1 MEKSFKKVSMTMVIL
16 MGLMTTACVEKR
28 TNSSSGNTNLNTNN
42 TNTTGTDGSNG
53 TNTGTDGTN
62 GTNGTNGGGGYGY
75 NHPDCRTGS
84 PPGISDGGQ
93 NIEYYKL
100 NNPKLSAHGTANP
113 NRYASYYPNGIVW
126 SSLNDLDSS
135 ISQNIFRTNAR
146 FHIRVKALPGPQYE
160 NDSKGIYCHYV
171 AENYTKLQIGVV
183 VRKQGA
189 TSGDYYLF
197 NDVKVNEYSDVHP
210 FVVPANTTE
219 PLVIEV
225 RDIAWDRTC
234 SYYTDQGFPNV
245 QGACPYAPVW
255 DTACVAWEIQV
266 ATDDTKDFPCPKAY

>member
-1 MEKSFKKVSMTMVIL
+1 MERSLNKIAVSLIVFCAL
-16 MGLMTTACVEKR
+16 VTTSCVEKR
-28 TNSSSGNTNLNTNN
+28 TNSTSTGNTNQSTTTNTTGSDGSNGSN
-42 TNTTGTDGSNG
+42 GTTGTDGSS
-53 TNTGTDGTN
+53 GTN
-62 GTNGTNGGGGYGY
+62 GSGGGYDY

-93 NIEYYKL
+93 NIEYYKI

-126 SSLNDLDSS
+126 SSLNDLDNS
-135 ISQNIFRTNAR
+135 ISQNIFRTNSR
-146 FHIRVKALPGPQYE
+146 FHIRIKALPGPQYE
-160 NDSKGIYCHYV
+160 NDSKGIYCSYV
-171 AENYTKLQIGVV
+171 AEDYKKLQVGVV
-183 VRKQGA
+183 VRKQSA

-197 NDVKVNEYSDVHP
+197 NDINTGEFSDVHS
-210 FVVPANTTE
+210 FVVPPNTTE
-219 PLVIEV
+219 PLVIEI
-225 RDIAWDRTC
+225 RDIGWDRTC

>member
-1 MEKSFKKVSMTMVIL
+1 MRRSLRKFSLCLITLSAL
-16 MGLMTTACVEKR
+16 LTTACVDKR
-28 TNSSSGNTNLNTNN
+28 VNSTKSTGNTVANPN
-42 TNTTGTDGSNG
+42 TNTTGDDGSNG
-53 TNTGTDGTN
+53 DTGGTGT
-62 GTNGTNGGGGYGY
+62 GGGHDY

-113 NRYASYYPNGIVW
+113 NRHASFYPNGVVW
-126 SSLNDLDSS
+126 STDNDLSSS
-135 ISQNIFRTNAR
+135 ISQNIFRTDSR
-146 FHIRVKALPGPQYE
+146 FHIRIKAIEGPQFE
-160 NDSKGIYCHYV
+160 NDSKGIYCQYV
-171 AENYTKLQIGVV
+171 RENYTKLQVGIV

-197 NDVKVNEYSDVHP
+197 NDVKVGEFSDVHP
-210 FVVPANTTE
+210 FAVPPNTTE
-219 PLVIEV
+219 PLIIEV
-225 RDIAWDRTC
+225 RDIGWDRTC
-234 SYYTDQGFPNV
+234 SYYTEQGFPNV

-266 ATDDTKDFPCPKAY
+266 ATDDTKDFPCPRAY